1 MDLRGKC
8 NGAKHGTEATDSYLK
23 MRVVGEHC
31 VSLRRSIAR
40 TAGDITRDYA
50 DMSSENAGEKPAHRK
65 PKVSFVKVICEGLVG
80 P

>member
-8 NGAKHGTEATDSYLK
+8 NGAKHSTEATDCYLK
-23 MRVVGEHC
+23 VAVVGEHC
-31 VSLRRSIAR
+31 VSLRRSTVR
-40 TAGDITRDYA
+40 TAGGITRDYA

>member
-1 MDLRGKC
+1 VGLRGKC
-8 NGAKHGTEATDSYLK
+8 NGAKHGTEATGWRLK
-23 MRVVGEHC
+23 TPAVEEHC

-40 TAGDITRDYA
+40 TAGGITRDYA

-65 PKVSFVKVICEGLVG
+65 PKVSSVKVICGGLVG